1 MKEKLFKLIIYLDY
15 HGTSYKS
22 GSYKNNLNEKQIE
35 KIKKERGKQKERE
48 RVRMKKKEIEGD
60 KDREKS

>member
-1 MKEKLFKLIIYLDY
+1 MKEKLQKLIIYF
-15 HGTSYKS
+15 GIAMGIVTSQV
-22 GSYKNNLNEKQIE
+22 SYKNNLNEKQIE

-48 RVRMKKKEIEGD
+48 RMKKKEREGD